1 MITTSNKDFCE
12 IYLKTVIGESVE
24 SEEQKSEQKPEET
37 SNVDEL
43 TEENTTTIAEDAE
56 EKPKDCRYCHGTGY
70 LKSRCDEPDPV
81 CSSCNGTGIEESVEP
96 SSEEGEQETEV
107 EATISTEDDN
117 MTAEE
122 DETITEDDDN
132 ETDGWDEETVEL
144 LSDIMED
151 GEALYYELKNCKR
164 GIYTNCTDRASLG
177 EYLKEYANRI
187 IEIAEEMTNNTA
199 E

>member
-12 IYLKTVIGESVE
+12 IYLKTVIGESIE
-24 SEEQKSEQKPEET
+24 SEDQKSEQKPEET

-70 LKSRCDEPDPV
+70 LKSRCDEPDQV

-107 EATISTEDDN
+107 EATISTEDDD
-117 MTAEE
+117 MTA
-122 DETITEDDDN
+122 
-132 ETDGWDEETVEL
+132 DGWDEETIEL